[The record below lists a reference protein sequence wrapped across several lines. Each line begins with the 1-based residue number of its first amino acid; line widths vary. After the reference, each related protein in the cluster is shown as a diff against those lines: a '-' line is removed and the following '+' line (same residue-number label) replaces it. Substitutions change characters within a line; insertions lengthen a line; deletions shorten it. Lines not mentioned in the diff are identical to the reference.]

1 MITPSVL
8 VLPRTVLA
16 AVERAAEA
24 AYPEE
29 VCGLL
34 AGRRDGSGGLVVTGF
49 RDSANVATTDR
60 RETFEVDP
68 AARFALMREL
78 EGTGAEIVG
87 HYHSHPDHPPVP
99 SAQDLEHAYEPE
111 LVWLITTVA
120 HGRAGMT
127 RAFAVAS
134 DGSCFIALEV
144 ALGP

>member
-1 MITPSVL
+1 MSGASVL
-8 VLPRTVLA
+8 VLPRAVLA
-16 AVERAAEA
+16 AVERAAES

-29 VCGLL
+29 ACGLL

-49 RDSANVATTDR
+49 RASANVAATDR
-60 RETFEVDP
+60 QETFEVDP
-68 AARFALMREL
+68 AVRFALMREL

-87 HYHSHPDHPPVP
+87 HYHSHPDHPPEP

-120 HGRAGMT
+120 KGKAGTT
-127 RAFAVAS
+127 RAFAVAP
-134 DGSCFIALEV
+134 DGSCFITLDL

>member
-1 MITPSVL
+1 MITSSVL
-8 VLPRTVLA
+8 VIPRAVLA

-29 VCGLL
+29 ACGLL
-34 AGRRDGSGGLVVTGF
+34 AGRRDGPGGLVVTGF
-49 RDSANVATTDR
+49 RPSANVATTDR

-68 AARFALMREL
+68 AVRFALMREI

-99 SAQDLEHAYEPE
+99 SAQDLEHAYEPD

-120 HGRAGMT
+120 EGKAGMT
-127 RAFAVAS
+127 RGFAVAP
-134 DGSCFIALEV
+134 DGSCFIAIEI

>member
-1 MITPSVL
+1 MNRSSAL
-8 VLPRTVLA
+8 VVPRAVLA
-16 AVERAAEA
+16 AVERAAES

-29 VCGLL
+29 ACGLL

-49 RDSANVATTDR
+49 RGSANVATTDR

-87 HYHSHPDHPPVP
+87 HYHSHPDHPPEP

-120 HGRAGMT
+120 EGKAGST
-127 RAFAVAS
+127 RAFAVAA
-134 DGSCFIALEV
+134 DGSCFIALEI

>member
-1 MITPSVL
+1 MTTSSVL
-8 VLPRTVLA
+8 VVPRAVLA
-16 AVERAAEA
+16 AVERAAET

-29 VCGLL
+29 ACGLL
-34 AGRRDGSGGLVVTGF
+34 AGRRDTDGRLVVTGF
-49 RDSANVATTDR
+49 RPSANVAPTDR

-68 AARFALMREL
+68 AVRFALMREI

-87 HYHSHPDHPPVP
+87 HYHSHPDHPPEP

-120 HGRAGMT
+120 AGKAGST
-127 RAFAVAS
+127 RAFAVAP
-134 DGSCFIALEV
+134 DGSCFIALEI